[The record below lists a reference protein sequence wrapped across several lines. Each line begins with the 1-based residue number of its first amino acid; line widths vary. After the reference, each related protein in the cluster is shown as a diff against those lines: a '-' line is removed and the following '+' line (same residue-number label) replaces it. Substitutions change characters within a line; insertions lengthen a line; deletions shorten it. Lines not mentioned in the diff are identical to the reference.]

1 MNQVDLKNIQLVLNN
16 LINLIVQN
24 DTQAIQVLEESSEL
38 FKHLWGEVVFS
49 NINDAIQ
56 NFDFELANSLI
67 EQNKQS

>member
-1 MNQVDLKNIQLVLNN
+1 M
-16 LINLIVQN
+16 INLIVQN

-67 EQNKQS
+67 EQNKES